1 MEARAIEQVS
11 AWVEYR
17 SGAALLYNPFRRT
30 GLILSYVL
38 QHRGGRSMNEP
49 DNAAAACRVLIAD
62 DHDVIILVIDR
73 DGEPSASFDC
83 WICNGATVWY

>member
-1 MEARAIEQVS
+1 MEARGFDPVR

-38 QHRGGRSMNEP
+38 QHRGGRSMNATDSVALYAKFIGEFAP
-49 DNAAAACRVLIAD
+49 AASTY
-62 DHDVIILVIDR
+62 
-73 DGEPSASFDC
+73 GGQGGF
-83 WICNGATVWY
+83 TYKF